1 MKNPAQ
7 TGSGCIYNLAIVL
20 LEKEKKCPQ
29 IYTICFISLQNLCV
43 KTFLTKTMTGF
54 NKVLPDKEGGNF
66 LFFTVYWGVQIYERV
81 HKFCKLMKQIV

>member
-1 MKNPAQ
+1 MSANM
-7 TGSGCIYNLAIVL
+7 TGDL
-20 LEKEKKCPQ
+20 LFN
-29 IYTICFISLQNLCV
+29 Y
-43 KTFLTKTMTGF
+43 FLFLTGF